1 VPTLSTLPAAL
12 FIITIAV
19 LATCVHEFGHAI
31 IAYWG
36 GDTSVKDKGYLTFNP
51 LKYTHPSTSIA
62 LPLLFVALGGIALP
76 GGAVYIDDSKLR
88 NRWWNSAV
96 SAGGPLGTLLV
107 IILLAIPFWL
117 VGAQGSDHWIWPALS
132 FLVVIEIAGLILNLL
147 PIPGL
152 DGFGIIDPWIP
163 DTFRKKLRPLYQ
175 YGIPA
180 LFGLFLF
187 SPSASQA
194 LWTPAFALSAT
205 LGIDLGDYANGYR
218 LLKEWT
224 LPMIGVLVAVY
235 AIYSRI
241 VGKPAESYETLIAN
255 GDRYR
260 DSQQYEKAIDAYD
273 RAIAK
278 DSTQISGWWQRG
290 SLLMSIGQNKDA
302 LLAYDRAGELAKGDI
317 SKLNPLHFNRGLA
330 QFYLREYDKALQ
342 EFMSITEADED
353 PKHLYWIA
361 STFKQMENWQKSLEY
376 LNRAIAIRPTY
387 FDALNTRALVYE
399 ILARQDKAL
408 VDCDQAICLNPKD
421 ISPWMTSSRILFQ
434 QKKYQE
440 AIKALHQVTRLQ
452 PQNWDA
458 WYNIACCH
466 AHLQELQTG
475 IKALEKAIEIAPS
488 EAKESAASDR
498 DLDNLRAMLEFQ
510 NLIS

>member
-31 IAYWG
+31 VAYWG

-96 SAGGPLGTLLV
+96 SAAGPLGTLLV
-107 IILLAIPFWL
+107 IVLLAIPFWL
-117 VGAQGSDHWIWPALS
+117 GGAHGSNHWIWPSLS

-152 DGFGIIDPWIP
+152 DGFGIIDPWVS
-163 DTFRKKLRPLYQ
+163 DRFRKKLRPLYQ

-187 SPSASQA
+187 SESASQA
-194 LWTPAFALSAT
+194 LWTPAFALSTT
-205 LGIDLGDYANGYR
+205 LGIDLGDYGNGYR

-241 VGKPAESYETLIAN
+241 AGKPAESYETLIAN

-260 DSQQYEKAIDAYD
+260 DSQQYEKALDAYD

-278 DSTQISGWWQRG
+278 DPTQISGWWQRG

-302 LLAYDRAGELAKGDI
+302 LLAYDRAVELAKGDN

-330 QFYLREYDKALQ
+330 QFYLKAYDKALQ

-376 LNRAIAIRPTY
+376 LNRAIAIRPAY
-387 FDALNTRALVYE
+387 FDALIARAHVYE
-399 ILARQDKAL
+399 VLEQPDEALA
-408 VDCDQAICLNPKD
+408 DCDRAICLNPKD
-421 ISPWMTSSRILFQ
+421 ITAWMTSGRILFY
-434 QKKYQE
+434 QKRYQE
-440 AIKALHQVTRLQ
+440 SIKAHRRIVRMQ
-452 PQNWDA
+452 PQNWNG

-466 AHLQELQTG
+466 AHLNELQLA
-475 IKALEKAIEIAPS
+475 IKALEKAMAIAPS

-498 DLDNLRAMLEFQ
+498 DLDNLRAMPEFQ
-510 NLIS
+510 NLIG

>member
-31 IAYWG
+31 VAYWG

-96 SAGGPLGTLLV
+96 SAAGPLGTLFV
-107 IILLAIPFWL
+107 IIMLAIPFWL
-117 VGAQGSDHWIWPALS
+117 GEARGSDSWIWPALS

-152 DGFGIIDPWIP
+152 DGFGIIDPWVP
-163 DTFRKKLRPLYQ
+163 ASWQKKLRPLYQ

-187 SPSASQA
+187 SPAASQA
-194 LWTPAFALSAT
+194 LWNPAFALSAT
-205 LGIDLGDYANGYR
+205 LGIDLGDYADGYR

-224 LPMIGVLVAVY
+224 LPFIGGMVAVY

-241 VGKPAESYETLIAN
+241 VGKPADTYETLLAN
-255 GDRYR
+255 GDRLR
-260 DSQQYEKAIDAYD
+260 DAQQYEKALDVYD
-273 RAIAK
+273 RAIEK
-278 DSTQISGWWQRG
+278 DPTQISGWWQRG
-290 SLLMSIGQNKDA
+290 NTLISIGQNKDA
-302 LLAYDRAGELAKGDI
+302 LLAYDRAVELANGDA
-317 SKLNPLHFNRGLA
+317 SKLNLLHFNRGLA
-330 QFYLREYDKALQ
+330 LFYLKEYQQALQ
-342 EFMSITEADED
+342 SFISISEVDED

-361 STFKQMENWQKSLEY
+361 STFKQMENWEKSLEY
-376 LNRAIAIRPTY
+376 LNRAIAIRPAY
-387 FDALNTRALVYE
+387 FDALIARASVYE
-399 ILARQDKAL
+399 VLDRPVEALA
-408 VDCDQAICLNPKD
+408 DCDRAICLNPKD
-421 ISPWMTSSRILFQ
+421 MTPWSTSGRILFSLG
-434 QKKYQE
+434 KYHE
-440 AIKALHQVTRLQ
+440 AIEALHRVTRLQ

-458 WYNIACCH
+458 WYNIACSH
-466 AHLQELQTG
+466 AHLSELPPA
-475 IKALEKAIEIAPS
+475 IAALKKAISIAPS
-488 EAKESAASDR
+488 EVKKSAVSDR
-498 DLDNLRAMLEFQ
+498 DLDNLREMPEFQ
-510 NLIS
+510 HLIV